1 MIDRQQLAEALAR
14 LDPRDREIL
23 YLSLRR
29 RVPDEDLS
37 EVFGGD
43 AGEVARMRAGAVE
56 RLSNDMGVQRGAD
69 LGHMLKELLDPSTW
83 QIKPPGEQE
92 VRTPGEGHRPV
103 GATDRDDP
111 VAVAPTA
118 EAQDPEEP
126 RAPVLGMLEE
136 RSEPEESRARPRE
149 RQTGLRRLAVPA
161 AVAVALLVPAGVVAA
176 LTSGESAGDG
186 PGAGSGTRP
195 FQPQAEPSD
204 QPFPSDPKA
213 IGHYP
218 VVRLERKTVLY
229 TEPGGKTLARLG
241 PKTEWNSPRILSVVK
256 RRDGWLAVLA
266 PELENGQVG
275 WIEEE
280 VVERLD
286 SVAFSVHA
294 DLSRRQVLVK
304 RGGKVIRRLKVGVGR
319 STNPTPPGRYAVT
332 DKLRVS
338 DPGSPYGCCV
348 IALTGHQVRLP
359 EGWPGGDR
367 LALHA
372 TQDLSGLGQ
381 AVSLGCMRA
390 DPKDARWM
398 LETLPLGT
406 PVFVRA

>member
-1 MIDRQQLAEALAR
+1 MIDRQQLAEALAA

-23 YLSLRR
+23 YLSLCR
-29 RVPDEDLS
+29 RVPDEDLA

-43 AGEVARMRAGAVE
+43 GGEVARMRAGAVE
-56 RLSNDMGVQRGAD
+56 RLSNDMGVQRGSD
-69 LGHMLKELLDPSTW
+69 LGHMLKELLDPTTW
-83 QIKPPGEQE
+83 QTKPSTVAGSRP
-92 VRTPGEGHRPV
+92 PGEGHRPV
-103 GATDRDDP
+103 GALQRDDP
-111 VAVAPTA
+111 A
-118 EAQDPEEP
+118 EVEAESEPEPP
-126 RAPVLGMLEE
+126 RVPVLEMLEE
-136 RSEPEESRARPRE
+136 RSVPGGTAGAGRQRPN
-149 RQTGLRRLAVPA
+149 GLRRLAVPV

-176 LTSGESAGDG
+176 LTSSENSGDERS
-186 PGAGSGTRP
+186 AGSGTQIFEAQSDP
-195 FQPQAEPSD
+195 AD

-213 IGHYP
+213 AGQYP

-229 TEPGGKTLARLG
+229 TEPGGKSKVRIEA
-241 PKTEWNSPRILSVVK
+241 KTEWNSPRILSVVE

-275 WIEEE
+275 WIEED
-280 VVERLD
+280 VAQRVD
-286 SVAFSVHA
+286 SVSFSVHA
-294 DLSRRQVLVK
+294 DLSKRQILVK
-304 RGGKVIRRLKVGVGR
+304 RRGRVVRRMKVGVGR
-319 STNPTPPGRYAVT
+319 STNPTPAGRYAVT

-348 IALTGHQVRLP
+348 IALTGHQVKLP

-367 LALHA
+367 LAVHA
-372 TQDLSGLGQ
+372 TKDLAGLGQ

-390 DPKDARWM
+390 DPKDARWL